1 MPGYLN
7 KLDYKADVRR
17 LFQRPFLFV
26 TFSIQLSIKIGGNMD
41 RFLGDLRFGLRQLRL
56 NPTFTLVAVLSLA
69 LGIGANT
76 AIFQLID
83 AIRLRTLPVE
93 KPQQLGYIDFV
104 KGSRRGGWWSTRSA
118 NFTSNLWDSVRR
130 QQQGFSGMIAWSAQ
144 GFNLAQEGKAR
155 YAEGLFVSGEF
166 FNILKVPAVV
176 GRVFSA
182 RDDQPG
188 CGSPGAVIGYS
199 FWQGEFGG
207 DPAVTGRT
215 VRLDGRPFPVIG
227 VAPPGFFGV
236 EIGHR
241 FDVAVPICADP
252 MFWEPG
258 KGRIPAPTGWWLS
271 LMGRLKPGWTI
282 ERANAQLRAVSP
294 SIMRETLPPDY
305 RSDTAKGY
313 LANKL
318 IVTSGATGVSQLRER
333 YEDPLWILL
342 ATTGLVLLIACANL
356 ANLLL
361 ARASV
366 REREIAVRQAIGASR
381 GRLITQLLS
390 ESLLL
395 ALLGAALGAASAVL
409 LSHGLIA
416 FLTTPENRMFVGLG
430 FDWRVLGFTVA
441 MAVVTCLLFG
451 LAPAL
456 RATQVAPASVMRGSG
471 RGLTAGR
478 EKFSLRRAL
487 VVTQVAMSLVL
498 LAGAL
503 LFVRSLQKLLAVD
516 PGFRPQG
523 IVAVGV
529 DYRAAHFPKERIL
542 EVRRQTL
549 EKLRVRTGAMS
560 AGQVG
565 MTPVSGSGWDQNAW
579 ADGSAGPRVDAMFNR
594 VGPGYFRTMGTSFVA
609 GRDFDEHD
617 RLTAPKAAIVN
628 EEFARTIFH
637 GKNPVGQSF
646 RREESASKPDT
657 LFLVVGLVRNTKY
670 YELRED
676 FRPIAFVPE
685 DQDDDPGPGGTFVLR
700 TNAPLGEFYHSA
712 EEAVAEIHPG
722 LVVEFTVLT
731 KQIKDSLM
739 RDRLMATL
747 AGAFGLLAGA
757 LAVLGLYGVI
767 AYMVA
772 RRRNEI
778 GVRIALGASRGRVI
792 ALVLREAVILLLIGL
807 TLGTALAVWAG
818 QAAASL
824 VYGITPR
831 DPLTLGGAV
840 ALLAIVALG
849 ASYGPAWRAA
859 RLQPMDALR
868 DE

>member
-1 MPGYLN
+1 
-7 KLDYKADVRR
+7 
-17 LFQRPFLFV
+17 
-26 TFSIQLSIKIGGNMD
+26 MD
-41 RFLGDLRFGLRQLRL
+41 RYLRDLRYGLRQLRL
-56 NPTFTLVAVLSLA
+56 NPTFTAVAVLSLG

-93 KPQQLGYIDFV
+93 KPQDLAYLDFA
-104 KGSRRGGWWSTRSA
+104 KGDRRSGWWSTRSA
-118 NFTSNLWDSVRR
+118 NFTSNLWDSIRKR
-130 QQQGFSGMIAWSAQ
+130 QQAFSGMIAWSAQ

-166 FNILKVPAVV
+166 FNVLKAPALV

-182 RDDQPG
+182 EDDRPG

-199 FWQGEFGG
+199 FWQSEFGG
-207 DPAVTGRT
+207 DPAVTGRS
-215 VRLDGRPFPVIG
+215 VRLDGRLFPVIG
-227 VAPPGFFGV
+227 VAAPSFFGV
-236 EIGHR
+236 EIGHK
-241 FDVAVPICADP
+241 FDVAVPVCADP

-282 ERANAQLRAVSP
+282 ERANAQLKIVSP
-294 SIMRETLPPDY
+294 SIMRETLPPSY
-305 RSDTAKGY
+305 RADTAKGY

-318 IVTSGATGVSQLRER
+318 TVTSGATGVSQLRSR

-361 ARASV
+361 ARASA

-381 GRLITQLLS
+381 GRLIMQLLS
-390 ESLLL
+390 ESVVL
-395 ALLGAALGAASAVL
+395 ALLGAALGAALAVV
-409 LSHGLIA
+409 LSRGLIA
-416 FLTTPENRMFVGLG
+416 FLTTPENRMFVGLN
-430 FDWRVLGFTVA
+430 FDWRVLGFTAA
-441 MAVVTCLLFG
+441 MAIVTCLLFG

-456 RATQVAPASVMRGSG
+456 RATQVAPASVMRASG

-478 EKFSLRRAL
+478 ERFSLRRAL

-516 PGFRPQG
+516 PGFRAEG
-523 IVAVGV
+523 IVAVSV
-529 DYRAAHFPKERIL
+529 DYRAAHYPKERIA

-549 EKLRVRTGAMS
+549 EKLRSRTGAMA

-594 VGPGYFRTMGTSFVA
+594 CGPGYFRTMGTTLVA

-617 RLTAPKAAIVN
+617 NLTAPKVAIVN

-637 GKNPVGQSF
+637 GKNPVGRWF
-646 RREESASKPDT
+646 RREESADKPDT
-657 LFLVVGLVRNTKY
+657 LLLVVGLVRNTKY

-685 DQDDDPGPGGTFVLR
+685 DQDEDPSPGGTFVLR
-700 TNAPLGEFYHSA
+700 TNAPLGEFYRAA
-712 EEAVAEIHPG
+712 EEAVSEIHPG
-722 LVVEFTVLT
+722 IAVQFSVLT
-731 KQIKDSLM
+731 TQIKDSLM
-739 RDRLMATL
+739 RDRLMAAL
-747 AGAFGLLAGA
+747 AGAFGLLAGL

-792 ALVLREAVILLLIGL
+792 ALVLREAVLLLAIGL
-807 TLGTALAVWAG
+807 TLGTALAAWAG

-824 VYGITPR
+824 VYGMTPR
-831 DPLTLGGAV
+831 DPLTLGVAV
-840 ALLAIVALG
+840 ALLAIVALF
-849 ASYGPAWRAA
+849 ASYGPAWRAS